1 MKAPWDIYMRVGIV
15 HPMAF
20 PETLRQE
27 GPVFET
33 IRRIAED
40 EFFGAIDI
48 VGSKDPK
55 VRKEVGALLKYSRLQ
70 VNFAAQS
77 VLLPAKGD
85 LNAEDPEVRKRAI
98 ALVKECVDHAV
109 DLKASSLSILSG
121 YDPGPSKREKA
132 MELLID
138 SIKQICHYA
147 REKAGIPVALKIF
160 DREIEKKSLIGP
172 AEEAKKLAEAI
183 RQDYPDFGLVHDLS
197 HLPLLGEEPAKALPV
212 IKDYLVA
219 MHMGNCV
226 LDKSSPLYGDQHPLF
241 GVFEGVNDVEELKN
255 YIKTLFEIGFLRKGE
270 RRFVGF
276 EIKPH
281 TGVTSEMV
289 IANAK
294 RTLAEAWAGLELH
307 QLCLFTEEPGDV
319 AKLLNLGRQSA

>member
-1 MKAPWDIYMRVGIV
+1 MKTPWDMYMKVGIV

-77 VLLPAKGD
+77 VLLPLKGD
-85 LNAEDPEVRKRAI
+85 LNAEDPEARKRAI
-98 ALVKECVDHAV
+98 QIVKECVDHAV
-109 DLKASSLSILSG
+109 DLNASSLSILSG
-121 YDPGPSKREKA
+121 YDPGPNKREKA

-160 DREIEKKSLIGP
+160 DREIEKKALIGP
-172 AEEAKKLAEAI
+172 VDEAKKLAEAI

-226 LDKSSPLYGDQHPLF
+226 LDKSNPLYGDQHPLF
-241 GVFEGVNDVEELKN
+241 GVPGGVNDIEELRN
-255 YIKTLFEIGFLRKGE
+255 YLKTLFEIGFLKGKV

-281 TGVTSEMV
+281 AGVTSEMV

-294 RTLAEAWAGLELH
+294 RTLTEAWAGLEIS
-307 QLCLFTEEPGDV
+307 QLCVFTEEKEDLINI
-319 AKLLNLGRQSA
+319 AHQISNQR

>member
-1 MKAPWDIYMRVGIV
+1 MKTPWDIYMRVGIV

-33 IRRIAED
+33 IKRIAED

-48 VGSKDPK
+48 VGAKDPK

-85 LNAEDPEVRKRAI
+85 LNAEDPEARKKAVD
-98 ALVKECVDHAV
+98 LVKECVDHAV
-109 DLKASSLSILSG
+109 DLNASSLSILSG
-121 YDPGPSKREKA
+121 YDPGPDKREKA
-132 MELLID
+132 MELLVE
-138 SIKQICHYA
+138 SVKQICHYA

-172 AEEAKKLAEAI
+172 VEEAKNLVEAV
-183 RQDYPDFGLVHDLS
+183 RQDYSDFGLVHDLS
-197 HLPLLGEEPAKALPV
+197 HLPLLGEEPAKVLPI

-226 LDKSSPLYGDQHPLF
+226 LDKSNPLYGDQHPVF
-241 GVFEGVNDVEELKN
+241 GVSGGVNDVEEVRD
-255 YIKTLFEIGFLRKGE
+255 YIKTLFEIGFLRGKE

-281 TGVTSEMV
+281 AGVTSEMV

-294 RTLAEAWAGLELH
+294 RTLAEVWAGLELR
-307 QLCLFTEEPGDV
+307 QLCIFTEDPEN
-319 AKLLNLGRQSA
+319 LLNLGIK

>member
-1 MKAPWDIYMRVGIV
+1 MTVGIV

-33 IRRIAED
+33 IKRIAED
-40 EFFGAIDI
+40 DFFGAIDI
-48 VGSKDPK
+48 VGAKDPK
-55 VRKEVGALLKYSRLQ
+55 VRKEVSALLKYSRLQ

-77 VLLPAKGD
+77 VLLPAKGN
-85 LNAEDPEVRKRAI
+85 LNAENVEERKRAI
-98 ALVKECVDHAV
+98 HIVKECVDHAV
-109 DLKASSLSILSG
+109 DLNAQSLSILSG
-121 YDPGPSKREKA
+121 YDPGPGKREKA
-132 MELLID
+132 MELLVD
-138 SIKQICHYA
+138 SVKQICHYA
-147 REKAGIPVALKIF
+147 REKAGIPIALKIF

-172 AEEAKKLAEAI
+172 AEDAKKLADAV
-183 RQDYPDFGLVHDLS
+183 RQDYRDFGLVHDLS
-197 HLPLLGEEPAKALPV
+197 HLPLLGEEPAKALPI

-226 LDKSSPLYGDQHPLF
+226 IDKSNPLYGDQHPLF
-241 GVFEGVNDVEELKN
+241 GVSGGVNDVKELQD
-255 YIKTLFEIGFLRKGE
+255 YIKTLFEIGFLSGKR

-294 RTLAEAWAGLELH
+294 RTLTEVWAGLEMRQICVFPEQNEDLL
-307 QLCLFTEEPGDV
+307 QLATTGQP
-319 AKLLNLGRQSA
+319 Q